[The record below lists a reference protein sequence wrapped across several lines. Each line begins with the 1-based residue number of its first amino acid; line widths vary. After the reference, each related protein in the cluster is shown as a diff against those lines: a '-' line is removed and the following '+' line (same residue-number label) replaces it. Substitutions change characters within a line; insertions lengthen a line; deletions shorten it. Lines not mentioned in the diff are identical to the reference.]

1 LRRLFSGTMAEAL
14 AIVGLVSSIVQFVD
28 YSSKVVERLSEFQSN
43 FDEVPKTF
51 KDIKTE
57 LPLLINTLN
66 RTEDQVRA
74 GDVSQD
80 TQDALFL
87 VVEGCRDQLKTL
99 DDILVKTLPKV
110 GDSSLK
116 RGKKAFS
123 SVGQEKKVKQITAT
137 LRNYIQCLT
146 YHQATTGISR
156 LPVRPSITKA
166 TCMAPV
172 DRNHIVIDPRKLL
185 EEINKRFR
193 GQHCTT
199 LARITGIR

>member
-1 LRRLFSGTMAEAL
+1 MAEAL

-43 FDEVPKTF
+43 LDEVPKTF

-57 LPLLINTLN
+57 LPLLINTLK

-87 VVEGCRDQLKTL
+87 VVEGCRDQLKIL
-99 DDILVKTLPKV
+99 DDILFKTLPKV

-116 RGKKAFS
+116 RGRKAFS
-123 SVGQEKKVKQITAT
+123 SISQEKKVKQITTT
-137 LRNYIQCLT
+137 LRNYIQSLT
-146 YHQATTGISR
+146 YHQATMGISK
-156 LPVRPSITKA
+156 LAAQPSVTK
-166 TCMAPV
+166 TSCMASV
-172 DRNHIVIDPRKLL
+172 DRNHIVIDQRKLL
-185 EEINKRFR
+185 EEINRRFR
-193 GQHCTT
+193 GQLYTT
-199 LARITGIR
+199 HARISGIR